1 MITKPKVILI
11 IATSLDGRLAFPS
24 GGASH
29 LGTNKDREELAKA
42 LNQVDATLF
51 GSGTLKAHKS
61 TFIIKNKPYNSLIRQ
76 PISILASNNNN
87 FSKEWLYF
95 QQPIKRWLVT
105 KNSDFGTSK
114 LFDKEI
120 YFKDCWNK
128 TLTEIGK
135 NGIHTIALLGGAKLI
150 NSFATENLIDEI
162 RVTIVP
168 KILGGQ
174 YSWIPAE
181 NNNTLFRINQSWKI
195 NSIKKLSTNEILIHY
210 AKEKKNI

>member
-1 MITKPKVILI
+1 MISRPKVILV

-24 GGASH
+24 GGESH
-29 LGTNKDREELAKA
+29 LGTNKDREELTKV

-61 TFIIKNKPYNSLIRQ
+61 TVIIKNKTHKSLMRQ

-105 KNSDFGTSK
+105 KNAVFGTSK

-120 YFKDCWNK
+120 YFKGCWDK
-128 TLTEIGK
+128 TLKEIGK
-135 NGIHTIALLGGAKLI
+135 NGINKIALLGGAKLI
-150 NSFATENLIDEI
+150 NSFAMENLIDEI

-168 KILGGQ
+168 KIIGGQ

-181 NNNTLFRINQSWKI
+181 ANNTIFRINQSWKI
-195 NSIKKLSTNEILIHY
+195 NSIKKLSTNEIVIHY
-210 AKEKKNI
+210 TKENKNI